1 VEPQLDKEGF
11 LTQLSQWNE
20 SVAAN
25 IAIQEGI
32 ELTANHWQVLHLIRD
47 FYIQYDL
54 SPTTRVLVKIVKDN
68 LGEDKGNSIYLMGL
82 FTGKPAKLAAK
93 IAGLPKPANCD

>member
-1 VEPQLDKEGF
+1 MEPQLDKEGF

-25 IAIQEGI
+25 IANQEGI

>member
-1 VEPQLDKEGF
+1 MEPQLDKEGF

-20 SVAAN
+20 SVALN
-25 IAIQEGI
+25 IANEEGI
-32 ELTANHWQVLHLIRD
+32 GLTPDHWEVLQLIRD
-47 FYIQYDL
+47 FYKQYDL
-54 SPTTRVLVKIVKDN
+54 SPTTRVLVKIVKNN
-68 LGEDKGNSIYLMGL
+68 LGEKKGNSIYLMGL

>member
-25 IAIQEGI
+25 IANQEGI

>member
-1 VEPQLDKEGF
+1 MEPQLDKEGF

-20 SVAAN
+20 TVAVN

-32 ELTANHWQVLHLIRD
+32 ELTPNHWQVLHLIRN
-47 FYIQYDL
+47 FYTQYDL

-68 LGEDKGNSIYLMGL
+68 LGEEKGNSIYLMGL